1 MAVTGFYWFRLGY
14 DILLLGRLSFANR
27 ESNRNMGD
35 MGLTGGSGNT
45 HDNTDVGRSKAD
57 NAKTNIL
64 SNIQSMMGNIV
75 GEKCCFL
82 YKPL

>member
-1 MAVTGFYWFRLGY
+1 
-14 DILLLGRLSFANR
+14 
-27 ESNRNMGD
+27 MGD